1 MKRKDIN
8 RVARDII
15 QKAFNKKAGAH
26 LPKKKKSDRRAEKV
40 RLKEYVKDGED
51 DS

>member
-8 RVARDII
+8 RAARNII

-26 LPKKKKSDRRAEKV
+26 PPKKKKSDRGTEKV
-40 RLKEYVKDGED
+40 RLKEHTKSGED